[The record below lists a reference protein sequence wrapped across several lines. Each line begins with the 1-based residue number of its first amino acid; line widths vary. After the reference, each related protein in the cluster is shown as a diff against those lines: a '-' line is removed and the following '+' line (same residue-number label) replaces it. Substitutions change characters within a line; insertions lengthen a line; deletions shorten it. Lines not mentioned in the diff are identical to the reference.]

1 LEKES
6 NNNATADFVGEVPQ
20 DARLPKPGVTILFKY
35 RWVQKAVLANQTDQE
50 MPEGHFKVSGHQDMS
65 DKPDGL

>member
-20 DARLPKPGVTILFKY
+20 DARLPKPGIPILFKY
-35 RWVQKAVLANQTDQE
+35 RWVQEAVLANQADQE
-50 MPEGHFKVSGHQDMS
+50 MPEGPFKVSGCQDMS
-65 DKPDGL
+65 NKPDSL